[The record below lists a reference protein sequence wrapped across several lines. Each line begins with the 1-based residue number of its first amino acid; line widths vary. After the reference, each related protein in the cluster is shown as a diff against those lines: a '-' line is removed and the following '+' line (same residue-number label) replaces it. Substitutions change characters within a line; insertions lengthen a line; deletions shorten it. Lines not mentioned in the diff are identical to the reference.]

1 MHTPFIHSFIHFQ
14 KNLNIMQRFQ
24 INLGVSDSVTTQ
36 DYAIDDLTA
45 QKKHFSKEDS
55 MRKSPET

>member
-1 MHTPFIHSFIHFQ
+1 M
-14 KNLNIMQRFQ
+14 LRFQ